1 MNIQVVRDVDYLV
14 GIPICV
20 ILSIIYS
27 IKRVLGLEKLDWNE
41 APKKVLFIELSE
53 MGSTVMAYHAMK
65 RLKSLYPKA
74 ELYFLV
80 FKTNLESVKILDLIP
95 EKNIFTIRDRKFSE
109 FIIDSIFII
118 PKLWK
123 ARIDTTIDFE
133 LFSRFTAIISFLS
146 GARRRIGFYRFYS
159 EGLYRGNFH
168 THKVQYN
175 PHMHI
180 SLNFLAL
187 ALSLKAP
194 ENEIP
199 MLKAQLFKEKIE
211 RKHIEVSKEAKQKI
225 LNKLNAINPSI
236 NERSKLIVI
245 DPNYSWAIPMRSWP
259 TGNYAKLAKM
269 LLRAPNTFV
278 LLTGTIA
285 SGSENAKLICG
296 RVQSSRCINL
306 IGKFNLREF
315 IELLGTVDV
324 VITHDS
330 GPAHFASITGTKVIV
345 MFGPETPKVYAP
357 LGDNVKAIYADYA
370 CAPCVSAFNERHSA
384 CNNNKC
390 MQAISAE
397 EVYAEVQ
404 KALRG

>member
-1 MNIQVVRDVDYLV
+1 MNIQLVRDVDYLI

-27 IKRVLGLEKLDWNE
+27 IKRALGLEKLDWNE

-53 MGSTVMAYHAMK
+53 MGSTVMAYNAIK
-65 RLKSLYPKA
+65 RLKALYPKA
-74 ELYFLV
+74 ELYFLI
-80 FKTNLESVKILDLIP
+80 FKSNVESVKMLNMIP
-95 EKNIFTIRDRKFSE
+95 KSNIFTLRDKKFSE
-109 FIIDSIFII
+109 FIVDALALI
-118 PKLWK
+118 PKLR
-123 ARIDTTIDFE
+123 AVGIDTTIDFE

-146 GARRRIGFYRFYS
+146 GAKRRVGFYRFYS
-159 EGLYRGNFH
+159 EGLYRGKFH

-187 ALSLKAP
+187 VLALKARQ
-194 ENEIP
+194 NEIP

-211 RKHIEVSKEAKQKI
+211 RKQIAVSKEAKQKI
-225 LNKLNAINPSI
+225 FNRLKALNPSI
-236 NERSKLIVI
+236 NEKSKLIAI
-245 DPNYSWAIPMRSWP
+245 DPNYSEAIPMRSWE
-259 TGNYAKLAKM
+259 TENYAKLAKM
-269 LLRAPNTFV
+269 LLRAPNTFI

-285 SGSENAKLICG
+285 SGSKNAKYICS
-296 RVQSSRCINL
+296 RVQTERCIDL
-306 IGKFNLREF
+306 TGKFTLNEF
-315 IELLGTVDV
+315 IDVLGTADV

-357 LGDNVKAIYADYA
+357 LGDNVKAIYANFS
-370 CAPCVSAFNERHSA
+370 CSPCVSAFNERHSA

-390 MQAISAE
+390 MQAISVD
-397 EVYAEVQ
+397 EVYNEAM
-404 KALRG
+404 KALR

>member
-1 MNIQVVRDVDYLV
+1 MNIQVVRDVDYLI
-14 GIPICV
+14 GIPICLL
-20 ILSIIYS
+20 LSIIYS
-27 IKRVLGLEKLDWNE
+27 IKRALGFAKLDRNE

-65 RLKSLYPKA
+65 RLKALYPKA

-95 EKNIFTIRDRKFSE
+95 EKNIFTIRDKKFLE
-109 FIIDSIFII
+109 FIIDALALL

-146 GARRRIGFYRFYS
+146 GAKRRIGFYRFYS
-159 EGLYRGNFH
+159 EGLYRWNFH

-180 SLNFLAL
+180 SQNFLAL
-187 ALSLKAP
+187 VLSLKAP
-194 ENEIP
+194 QNEIP
-199 MLKAQLFKEKIE
+199 MLKVQLFREKIE

-225 LNKLNAINPSI
+225 LNKLKAINPSI
-236 NERSKLIVI
+236 NEKSKLIVI

-259 TGNYAKLAKM
+259 TENYAKLAKM

-285 SGSENAKLICG
+285 SGSENAKYICSK
-296 RVQSSRCINL
+296 VQNERCIDL
-306 IGKFNLREF
+306 TGKFALNEF
-315 IELLGTVDV
+315 IEVLGTADV

-330 GPAHFASITGTKVIV
+330 GPAHFGSITGTKVIV
-345 MFGPETPKVYAP
+345 MFGPESPKVYAP
-357 LGDNVKAIYADYA
+357 LGENVKAIYANYA

-390 MQAISAE
+390 MQAISVE
-397 EVYAEVQ
+397 EVYGVVQ
-404 KALRG
+404 KALRN